1 MRKVMALNFD
11 SLFFNTRA
19 SAAAAEKRHQPLHH
33 QLQHHCSDQR
43 RRYRS
48 FHLCGLQGSGAELF
62 PCPAKDLA
70 EFGIRVNMVSPGTI
84 DTPFHAATDRK
95 LVESW
100 KDSILMKRLGEPR
113 EVADVIEFLAS
124 DKASFLTGEVIQING
139 GQAFI

>member
-1 MRKVMALNFD
+1 MPLLKKGTNPSIINF
-11 SLFFNTRA
+11 STIAVVNGGGIGA
-19 SAAAAEKRHQPLHH
+19 SVYAAAKGAVQSYSR
-33 QLQHHCSDQR
+33 
-43 RRYRS
+43 
-48 FHLCGLQGSGAELF
+48 GL
-62 PCPAKDLA
+62 AKDLA

-84 DTPFHAATDRK
+84 DTPFHAATDRS

-100 KDSILMKRLGEPR
+100 KNDILMKRLGDPR